1 MSSAA
6 SDTSTSQFTSV
17 RRAVAEL
24 GWTQVSGRGTV
35 YTFVMMHQVYHP
47 AFAGDVPY
55 NVTVVQLDEGPF
67 MTTKIVGPGADRPV
81 IGDRVRVTFDDVSEN
96 LSLPCF
102 ERSA

>member
-1 MSSAA
+1 M
-6 SDTSTSQFTSV
+6 
-17 RRAVAEL
+17 
-24 GWTQVSGRGTV
+24 SGRGTV

-67 MTTKIVGPGADRPV
+67 MTTKIVGSGAERPV
-81 IGDRVRVTFDDVSEN
+81 IGDRVQVTFEDVSES

-102 ERSA
+102 ERTA